1 MSAKNC
7 LKCSAKKR
15 LSEFYPGRHHCKTCV
30 LEVGQQ
36 RRQRDRDEADSM
48 NESAWGES
56 LYVFTNPRIPGEVKV
71 GRAQD
76 PTGRASTLSHGQNF
90 RIQVNYTY
98 ECKGYLE
105 TAVHRRLAPWQV
117 SAGPGREWF
126 RMLPE
131 DADLIIRALILE
143 HNMTPD

>member
-1 MSAKNC
+1 MNKTC
-7 LKCSAKKR
+7 QKCNAEKR
-15 LSEFYPGRHHCKTCV
+15 LADYYPGRHHCKTCV
-30 LEVGQQ
+30 LDVAAR
-36 RRQRDRDEADSM
+36 RRQRDRDTSD
-48 NESAWGES
+48 ESESRWGES

-98 ECKGYLE
+98 ERKGYLE